1 MAIKTKTPNQLIGLN
16 LGRARLMRGWTQE
29 QAAVQIEPFLGQRW
43 SKATFSAA
51 ERSWEH
57 AHRIRQFTGDEL
69 VAFAAA
75 FDLPI
80 AWFFEPPTDRHEF
93 TFASPGASKSL
104 DYDEL
109 WRLERRDVDEAIGA
123 MFQVRS
129 REEEERAR
137 QRVAEQFGRDTPDG
151 KDKQR

>member
-1 MAIKTKTPNQLIGLN
+1 
-16 LGRARLMRGWTQE
+16 MRGWTQE
-29 QAAVQIEPFLGQRW
+29 QAADQIEPFLGQRW

-75 FDLPI
+75 FDLPV
-80 AWFFEPPTDRHEF
+80 AWFFEPPTDRDF

-109 WRLERRDVDEAIGA
+109 WRLERLTVDEAVGA

-129 REEEERAR
+129 REEKERA
-137 QRVAEQFGRDTPDG
+137 QRRVDEQFGMNPETN
-151 KDKQR
+151 KEQEQ